1 MKFQAS
7 LLTAA
12 SPSHQRLSC
21 YAGDGQENEAEIL
34 AENGGSDGDLNEV
47 RIVLKQQPCAF
58 SPQSASK

>member
-12 SPSHQRLSC
+12 SPSHNRLSC

-34 AENGGSDGDLNEV
+34 AENGGSDGDLY
-47 RIVLKQQPCAF
+47 K
-58 SPQSASK
+58 